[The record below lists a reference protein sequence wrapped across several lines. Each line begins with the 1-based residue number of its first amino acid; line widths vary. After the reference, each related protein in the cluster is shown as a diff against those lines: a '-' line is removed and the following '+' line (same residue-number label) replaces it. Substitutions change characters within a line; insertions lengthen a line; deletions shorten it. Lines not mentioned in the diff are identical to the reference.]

1 MRAFLTEK
9 YLNKLGYLISALKK
23 QVSSMRKN
31 NEKMDRLES
40 SNGLY
45 NLLGKGIKQRD
56 NSTAFQ
62 KKAGR
67 IANCFENIHPIQ

>member
-1 MRAFLTEK
+1 
-9 YLNKLGYLISALKK
+9 
-23 QVSSMRKN
+23 MRKN
-31 NEKMDRLES
+31 NEKTDRLKN
-40 SNGLY
+40 SNELY

-67 IANCFENIHPIQ
+67 IADCFENIHPIQ